1 MSGPYSC
8 FSALGAVGARV
19 GTQVF
24 YPEGERWAE
33 EVIEECAAFP
43 FGEHD
48 DYVDST
54 TQAVL
59 RYRKGNFVSLFS
71 DEPDEIKDKGERM
84 KEIKFLSCQNFG
96 SFKFI
101 L

>member
-1 MSGPYSC
+1 VKGKDKH
-8 FSALGAVGARV
+8 ARV
-19 GTQVF
+19 HACAPVFESGQVF
-24 YPEGERWAE
+24 YPEGERFAE
-33 EVIEECAAFP
+33 ELIEECAAFP

-71 DEPDEIKDKGERM
+71 DEADEPKEKQERPRYY
-84 KEIKFLSCQNFG
+84 FD
-96 SFKFI
+96 
-101 L
+101 